1 LKDFPNTMTSAATM
15 EPIDPAM
22 LDLFRAE
29 VDTHVPVLSEGLLV
43 LEKDPSQ
50 TKPLEGLMRAAHSIK
65 GAARI
70 IGLTPAV
77 QLSHVLEDC
86 MVAAQAKRI
95 ALGGD
100 AIDVLLRGV
109 DMLGRIAQGMTAE
122 PPDGLS
128 TLVAQIEAVANG
140 SAPAKPAEAPPVVA
154 AAPAPTPQAVPESS
168 LIPAGALD
176 AAAAE
181 QLRQTWLQRFDRGD
195 RCVRFDLS
203 QAAEVEPAGLAL
215 LAAIARMAKQ
225 RDGLVLEIVHARPDV
240 LTLLCLT
247 GLDRVYR
254 LNTDS
259 EAGTC
264 KANA

>member
-1 LKDFPNTMTSAATM
+1 MTSAAAI

-77 QLSHVLEDC
+77 QLAHVLEDC

-122 PPDGLS
+122 PPDGLQA
-128 TLVAQIEAVANG
+128 LVVQIEAVANG
-140 SAPAKPAEAPPVVA
+140 SAPAKPAETPPVGT
-154 AAPAPTPQAVPESS
+154 AAPSPAPESS
-168 LIPAGALD
+168 LIPVGTLD
-176 AAAAE
+176 APAAE

-195 RCVRFDLS
+195 RCLRFDLS
-203 QAAEVEPAGLAL
+203 QAADIDPAGLAL

-240 LTLLCLT
+240 LTLLRLT
-247 GLDRVYR
+247 GLHRDYR

>member
-1 LKDFPNTMTSAATM
+1 MTSTAAM

-109 DMLGRIAQGMTAE
+109 DMLGRIAQGLTAE
-122 PPDGLS
+122 PPDGLQV
-128 TLVAQIEAVANG
+128 LVEQIEAVANG
-140 SAPAKPAEAPPVVA
+140 SSPAKPAAPPVVA
-154 AAPAPTPQAVPESS
+154 AAPSPAIPTAPESS
-168 LIPAGALD
+168 PIPVGTLD

-181 QLRQTWLQRFDRGD
+181 QLRQTWLQRFERGD
-195 RCVRFDLS
+195 RCLRFDLS
-203 QAAEVEPAGLAL
+203 QAAEIDAGGLAL

-247 GLDRVYR
+247 GLDRDYR